1 MTENERLAALRA
13 LLPEGRGGLL
23 AWPEEVGSTNRA
35 LRALAEAGAEAG
47 SAFLAEGQTAG
58 RGRLGRRFASPRG
71 KGLYLSL
78 LLRPELPPEALGEL
92 PAWAAVAVRRA
103 LLRCCGLSAE
113 IKWVNDLL
121 CRGRK
126 LCGILAEGVLRE
138 GRRESGVLGVGIN
151 VSGEREDFPPE
162 LRETATS
169 VLLET
174 GRAPDRIALAAAVLR
189 ELDALAGSCPTGREA
204 VLAEYRESCV
214 TLGRRVLL
222 SDGTEGEAQAIGED
236 FALLVRLEDGTLRTL
251 RSGEATL
258 HGQRP

>member
-23 AWPEEVGSTNRA
+23 AWPEEVDSTNRA

-126 LCGILAEGVLRE
+126 LCGIVAEGVLRE
-138 GRRESGVLGVGIN
+138 GRLESVVLGVGIN

-174 GRAPDRIALAAAVLR
+174 GRAPDRAALAAALLR
-189 ELDALAGSCPTGREA
+189 ELDAMAEAFPRGRQKVWE
-204 VLAEYRESCV
+204 EYRAHCV
-214 TLGRRVLL
+214 TLGKAVTLT
-222 SDGTEGEAQAIGED
+222 DGTEGTAEELGED
-236 FALLVRLEDGTLRTL
+236 FSLLLRLSDGSLRRL
-251 RSGEATL
+251 RSGEASL
-258 HGQRP
+258 RRKA